1 MKIFYQLKL
10 YLNKLKDI
18 LTNASIS
25 IGYKLYDRI
34 ITPKKNV
41 KDLSIKNYATINIEK
56 EYKYRKINDLG
67 TLVLDFFQRLGAIDE
82 YEYKIKQAQ
91 IDLNILNQKHIKSL
105 KDMQKMML
113 KYPKFITANIY

>member
-1 MKIFYQLKL
+1 MKIIYQLKL

-18 LTNASIS
+18 LTNAAIS

-67 TLVLDFFQRLGAIDE
+67 LKVLYNPTFSIVHDAQRTSR
-82 YEYKIKQAQ
+82 KSF
-91 IDLNILNQKHIKSL
+91 KH
-105 KDMQKMML
+105 
-113 KYPKFITANIY
+113 FIWHITSMFRYLSGI